1 MPKKYAE
8 RTKLLRVI
16 DANLNR
22 ASEAARVVED
32 YARFVLDHAG
42 LANSVKSLRH
52 RLREAADALGLKLS
66 DLLSARDT
74 EHDVGTELVGA
85 RERERSDMHAVLR
98 ANFQRLQ
105 QSLRVLEEYSKL
117 AGAPDR
123 GFAAEQLSGRK
134 GSSGDIPKS
143 AQPGSTLSSLVSASR
158 ANPFESLR
166 YDSYTIEKL
175 FASPP
180 PRPASLD
187 DRPLMVLVGTSYT
200 PRGTRAEVVRLA
212 RAVLKGGGR
221 LIELREKN
229 MPDREYLAL
238 ARELRELTRRAQ
250 GILIVNDRADVAR
263 ASQADG
269 VHLGLDDLPAEDA
282 RRILGPSKLVGLT
295 AHSVAELRD
304 AESRGADYIGVGTMF
319 RSPTKPKLKVTGPA
333 ELVPATLKCSVPC
346 YAIGGITR
354 ANLDVLLALG
364 ATRVAVG
371 AAIACSRDVTRETR
385 WFVRKLDQ
393 AGCRRQS

>member
-117 AGAPDR
+117 AGAPDA
-123 GFAAEQLSGRK
+123 GFE
-134 GSSGDIPKS
+134 
-143 AQPGSTLSSLVSASR
+143 T
-158 ANPFESLR
+158 LR

-269 VHLGLDDLPAEDA
+269 VQLGLDDLPAEDA